1 MFCSRTE
8 EKFERK
14 LHAKGI
20 LKGLEL
26 NGNCKTFYMFF
37 LLYILVL
44 QLSIEVPENP
54 KLTSKDELYILLI

>member
-1 MFCSRTE
+1 MET
-8 EKFERK
+8 
-14 LHAKGI
+14 AKHFIG
-20 LKGLEL
+20 
-26 NGNCKTFYMFF
+26 FF